1 MPFGGDL
8 YGSKHKTNHCIHFLA
23 YSKQVSSRHSG
34 KALGLPVIDRCYFG
48 DALVGV
54 PGTEIR
60 SGAGSTIMGSLLINM
75 IMLAA
80 MEIMVQAGHELPVL
94 KSMNMDNADEYNEK
108 LIERYRWRL
117 SW

>member
-1 MPFGGDL
+1 
-8 YGSKHKTNHCIHFLA
+8 
-23 YSKQVSSRHSG
+23 
-34 KALGLPVIDRCYFG
+34 
-48 DALVGV
+48 
-54 PGTEIR
+54 
-60 SGAGSTIMGSLLINM
+60 LINM